1 MQPPDEFQENVLGC
15 NEWVREQMNLRI
27 AALIAPLLL
36 AGTVEA
42 QEASVSEK
50 SQVMM
55 ILDGSN
61 SMWGRVD
68 GEPKISIAKE
78 LMTDLITNWD
88 DSTDMG
94 MMIYGHRR
102 KGDCA
107 DIEVVA
113 MPGEVNRPY
122 LIDKVQSISPR
133 GKTPI
138 TESLLL
144 AAVSVGYFKGKNSV
158 VLVSDGIETCEAD
171 PCEQARSLELV
182 NPDFSVHVIGFDVT
196 EEEFKSLQCIATET
210 GGKFFRANNAN
221 ELRDALKQTVQAVNT
236 APPAPPVPAPLPKT
250 EPAKPEP
257 TLLLYAKLCEACEK
271 ENHDIRWTVRDGDRI
286 LHDQL
291 GVIYSDDEQIPAGT
305 YDVKV
310 QYHSSPLVREGQIT
324 IGEDGQQVGAFD
336 LKGGSAQLY
345 AFATDDRN
353 VAANPIFYRFFPIV
367 DGKPQKN
374 ALADSAIS
382 NEDTW
387 LPAGRY
393 LVTADHE
400 NLKGKAEIE
409 IRPGETT
416 NYTFDLRFGSIR
428 PQVSLYE
435 GGKVVRSRMSFG
447 IFETEAAAEKATGT
461 NGALASK
468 LGELNQYL
476 SVQPGNY
483 FLKIFYDNGLG
494 AAAKIVPITVA
505 AGEKADPAISMDAA
519 PFNYSITT
527 NSGFSG
533 FGLELHKAG
542 DDGKSAGKLDFE
554 INAKGLGVVPPGKYF
569 FRISNKGEVIV
580 TSPFELKTGHTSELN
595 ITIP

>member
-1 MQPPDEFQENVLGC
+1 MIFRL
-15 NEWVREQMNLRI
+15 
-27 AALIAPLLL
+27 ATLITPLLL
-36 AGTVEA
+36 LGAAKA
-42 QEASVSEK
+42 QEAGVEQK

-68 GEPKISIAKE
+68 GEPKISIAKD

-94 MMIYGHRR
+94 LMVYGHRR

-113 MPGEVNRPY
+113 MPGRVNRPY

-144 AAVSVGYFKGKNSV
+144 AAVSVQYFQGRNSV

-171 PCEQARSLELV
+171 PCEQARSLEEL

-221 ELRDALKQTVQAVNT
+221 ELKDALKETVHAVNST
-236 APPAPPVPAPLPKT
+236 PPAPEPVPVAQ
-250 EPAKPEP
+250 PAKPEP
-257 TLLLYAKLCEACEK
+257 SLLLYAKLCETCES
-271 ENHDIRWTVRDGDRI
+271 ENHDIRWTVRDGDTV

-291 GVIYSDDEQIPAGT
+291 GVIYSDEKQLPPGT

-310 QYHSSPLVREGQIT
+310 QYHSSPLVREGQVT

-336 LKGGSAQLY
+336 LNGGSAQLY
-345 AFATDDRN
+345 AFATEDRN
-353 VAANPIFYRFFPIV
+353 VAANPIFYRFYPII
-367 DGKPQKN
+367 DGQPQTN
-374 ALADSAIS
+374 AIADSAIS

-435 GGKVVRSRMSFG
+435 GGKVVRGRMSYG
-447 IFETEAAAEKATGT
+447 IFETEAAAQKATGT

-468 LGELNQYL
+468 LGELNEYM
-476 SVQPGNY
+476 SVQPGDY
-483 FLKIFYDNGLG
+483 FLKIAYDNGLG
-494 AAAKIVPITVA
+494 AVSKIVPITVA
-505 AGEKADPAISMDAA
+505 AGDKSDPAISMDVA
-519 PFNYSITT
+519 PFKYAITT

-554 INAKGLGVVPPGKYF
+554 INAKGLGVVPPGMYF

-580 TSPFELKTGHTSELN
+580 TKPFELTTGHTSELN

>member
-1 MQPPDEFQENVLGC
+1 
-15 NEWVREQMNLRI
+15 
-27 AALIAPLLL
+27 
-36 AGTVEA
+36 
-42 QEASVSEK
+42 
-50 SQVMM
+50 
-55 ILDGSN
+55 
-61 SMWGRVD
+61 
-68 GEPKISIAKE
+68 
-78 LMTDLITNWD
+78 
-88 DSTDMG
+88 
-94 MMIYGHRR
+94 
-102 KGDCA
+102 
-107 DIEVVA
+107 
-113 MPGEVNRPY
+113 
-122 LIDKVQSISPR
+122 
-133 GKTPI
+133 
-138 TESLLL
+138 
-144 AAVSVGYFKGKNSV
+144 
-158 VLVSDGIETCEAD
+158 
-171 PCEQARSLELV
+171 
-182 NPDFSVHVIGFDVT
+182 
-196 EEEFKSLQCIATET
+196 
-210 GGKFFRANNAN
+210 
-221 ELRDALKQTVQAVNT
+221 
-236 APPAPPVPAPLPKT
+236 
-250 EPAKPEP
+250 
-257 TLLLYAKLCEACEK
+257 
-271 ENHDIRWTVRDGDRI
+271 

-310 QYHSSPLVREGQIT
+310 QYHSSSLVREGQIT

>member
-1 MQPPDEFQENVLGC
+1 MIFRL
-15 NEWVREQMNLRI
+15 
-27 AALIAPLLL
+27 ATLITPLLL
-36 AGTVEA
+36 LGAAEA
-42 QEASVSEK
+42 QEAGVEQK

-68 GEPKISIAKE
+68 GEPKISIAKD

-94 MMIYGHRR
+94 LMVYGHRR

-113 MPGEVNRPY
+113 MPGRVNRPY

-144 AAVSVGYFKGKNSV
+144 AAVSVQYFQGRNSV

-171 PCEQARSLELV
+171 PCEQARSLEEL

-221 ELRDALKQTVQAVNT
+221 ELKDALKETVHAVNS
-236 APPAPPVPAPLPKT
+236 APPAPEPVPAAQ
-250 EPAKPEP
+250 PAKPEP
-257 TLLLYAKLCEACEK
+257 SLLLYAKLCETCES
-271 ENHDIRWTVRDGDRI
+271 ENHDIRWTVRDGDTV

-291 GVIYSDDEQIPAGT
+291 GVIYSDERQLPPGT

-310 QYHSSPLVREGQIT
+310 QYHSSPLVREGQVT

-336 LKGGSAQLY
+336 LNGGSAQLY
-345 AFATDDRN
+345 AFATEDRN
-353 VAANPIFYRFFPIV
+353 VAANPIFYRFYPII
-367 DGKPQKN
+367 DGQPQTN
-374 ALADSAIS
+374 AIADSAIS

-435 GGKVVRSRMSFG
+435 GGKVVRGRMSYG
-447 IFETEAAAEKATGT
+447 IFETEAAAQKATGT

-468 LGELNQYL
+468 LGELNEYM
-476 SVQPGNY
+476 SVQPGDY
-483 FLKIFYDNGLG
+483 FLKIAYDNGLG
-494 AAAKIVPITVA
+494 AASKIVPITVA
-505 AGEKADPAISMDAA
+505 AGDKSDPAISMDVA
-519 PFNYSITT
+519 PFKYAITT

-554 INAKGLGVVPPGKYF
+554 INAKGLGVVPPGMYF

-580 TSPFELKTGHTSELN
+580 TKPFELTTGHTSELN